1 MAVSSWMAAA
11 EYRGA
16 LPEGDYHPS
25 RVESW
30 MLAGPDAAARRLD
43 TLARA
48 TFDLPLDPLPPA
60 HERAHDGAS
69 GEVSDPLTR
78 AVPTCR
84 FVETEPS
91 GTTPKFD
98 CVFEGGETV
107 KVKYGRN
114 SEIHAEVA
122 ATRLVRL
129 LGYASDTMAIAPRVR
144 CYGCPRY
151 PFLATHLQATFGVP
165 LLSRDRTAGGYTD
178 FEWVAIERKFPARA
192 VETATDK
199 GWGWW
204 ELKQSQ
210 APRADLDAFRLTAI
224 FLAHWDNK
232 NENQR
237 LVCLDETAPPPDGR
251 CARPLA
257 MIQDLGATF
266 GPLKVNMARWREL
279 PIWLDRDECTV
290 SMRSLPFKGATFP
303 DAAISE
309 AGRLQFASRM
319 AAITDADIERLFADA
334 RFPQFQVGT
343 DQARDLKAWQ
353 AAFRHRVDQIVNA
366 GPCPA

>member
-1 MAVSSWMAAA
+1 MAAA

-16 LPEGDYHPS
+16 LPEGDYHPA

-30 MLAGPDAAARRLD
+30 TLAGPDAAARRLD

-69 GEVSDPLTR
+69 DEASDPLTR
-78 AVPTCR
+78 ALPTCR

-129 LGYASDTMAIAPRVR
+129 LGYASDTMAIVPRVR

-178 FEWVAIERKFPARA
+178 FEWVAIERKFPARP

-232 NENQR
+232 N
-237 LVCLDETAPPPDGR
+237 
-251 CARPLA
+251 
-257 MIQDLGATF
+257 
-266 GPLKVNMARWREL
+266 
-279 PIWLDRDECTV
+279 
-290 SMRSLPFKGATFP
+290 
-303 DAAISE
+303 
-309 AGRLQFASRM
+309 
-319 AAITDADIERLFADA
+319 
-334 RFPQFQVGT
+334 
-343 DQARDLKAWQ
+343 
-353 AAFRHRVDQIVNA
+353 
-366 GPCPA
+366 